1 MIGSVF
7 CQWYSFK
14 DHIYHVVPLC
24 TFRGSF
30 AVSTDFPQHF
40 VSAAED
46 SFVRSRFPAI
56 PVLRSTQRESET
68 SEFHLPLLRPSA
80 FLCGGVKQ
88 PKTNLWRRQLF
99 FHGEP
104 LFSRPL
110 TRPGAPSSFA
120 SPSEASNI
128 SLKYIPPPRIVCHF
142 RPFSETAAP
151 PLISLNSPAVGMTPG
166 LVFCGDICGGGVSFA
181 LWMALKA
188 GFTAPAVRP
197 QHLGLSRLAVKW
209 SAGPPG

>member
-40 VSAAED
+40 VSAAGD
-46 SFVRSRFPAI
+46 SFVRSPFPAI
-56 PVLRSTQRESET
+56 PVLHSPQREAEP
-68 SEFHLPLLRPSA
+68 SEFHVPLLRPSA
-80 FLCGGVKQ
+80 FLCGGVKSN
-88 PKTNLWRRQLF
+88 NLKQKKKKVCGADLNLCFLVLYLAPERR
-99 FHGEP
+99 HP
-104 LFSRPL
+104 LLLCLNPQIYPPTLHCLPL
-110 TRPGAPSSFA
+110 PT
-120 SPSEASNI
+120 I
-128 SLKYIPPPRIVCHF
+128 F
-142 RPFSETAAP
+142 RTAAP
-151 PLISLNSPAVGMTPG
+151 TFISLNSPAVGVTPG
-166 LVFCGDICGGGVSFA
+166 LVFCGDICVSLA